1 MLVWPLDL
9 IFRKIMRDSGEQLRN
24 IMGGMANTLGSEEGG
39 DALAEERMALGKA
52 MAAVQGMLEAM
63 LPKAMESVYHV
74 GLHGNRILFSVGDTF
89 LGWLLI
95 RQAAVAIEAL
105 PNAVGDDV
113 AFYEGKIAAAR
124 FFAKERLPE
133 VICNQKVIA
142 GSELN
147 LMELSEDSF

>member
-1 MLVWPLDL
+1 
-9 IFRKIMRDSGEQLRN
+9 
-24 IMGGMANTLGSEEGG
+24 
-39 DALAEERMALGKA
+39 
-52 MAAVQGMLEAM
+52 
-63 LPKAMESVYHV
+63 MESVYHV
-74 GLHGNRILFSVGDTF
+74 GLHANRILFSVGDTF

-95 RQAAVAIEAL
+95 RQAAAAFEAL

-133 VICNQKVIA
+133 VVCNQKVIA

-147 LMELSEDSF
+147 LMELSEAAF